1 MSLGSQIARF
11 RKEKSMTQEA
21 LANALGVTNQAVSK
35 WELDQS
41 CPDIQ
46 LLPKLADLFGISL
59 DRLFERQEKALT
71 QPQVIRVANLPWE
84 DDGDLRAVFYIGHT
98 LRKHWRFPGSPSPKQ
113 VEFVYDGPA
122 LNVHSD
128 FSVTCK
134 RDVEGYVNA
143 GDSVNCGNVG
153 GYVNAGD
160 GVNCGN
166 VVGTVNAGDGVNCGN
181 IGGNARAGDSI
192 HCGDIAGDAT
202 AGDRVIC
209 NGVAGRIR
217 NG

>member
-1 MSLGSQIARF
+1 MSLGNQIARF

-59 DRLFERQEKALT
+59 DRLFERQEKAPA
-71 QPQVIRVANLPWE
+71 QPQVIRVADLPWE
-84 DDGDLRAVFYIGHT
+84 DDGNLRAVFYIGHT
-98 LRKHWRFPGSPSPKQ
+98 LRKHWRFPGGPGPKQ

-153 GYVNAGD
+153 
-160 GVNCGN
+160 
-166 VVGTVNAGDGVNCGN
+166 GTVNAGDGVNCGN

>member
-21 LANALGVTNQAVSK
+21 LANTLGVTNQAVSK

-46 LLPKLADLFGISL
+46 LLPKLADVFGITLDCLFGRESAA
-59 DRLFERQEKALT
+59 EA
-71 QPQVIRVANLPWE
+71 QPAFIRVADLPWE

-113 VEFVYDGPA
+113 VEFHYDGPA

-128 FSVTCK
+128 FTITCK
-134 RDVEGYVNA
+134 QDVA
-143 GDSVNCGNVG
+143 GDVQAGDGVNCGNVG
-153 GYVNAGD
+153 GNVTAGD

-166 VVGTVNAGDGVNCGN
+166 VVGSVRAGDGINCGN
-181 IGGNARAGDSI
+181 VGGNAHAGDSI
-192 HCGDIAGDAT
+192 HCGCIGRDAT
-202 AGDRVIC
+202 AGDRVVC
-209 NGVAGRIR
+209 TSVEGRIR
-217 NG
+217 NR